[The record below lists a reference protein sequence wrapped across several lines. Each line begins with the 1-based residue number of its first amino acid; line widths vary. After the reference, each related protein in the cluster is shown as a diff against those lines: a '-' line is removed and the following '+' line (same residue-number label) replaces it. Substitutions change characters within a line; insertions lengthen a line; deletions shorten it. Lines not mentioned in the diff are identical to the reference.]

1 MKIFIVGSLNMDL
14 VIHAPYMPENGVT
27 LAGSGFMTNPGGKGA
42 NLAAAVGKLG
52 GNAYMVGCVGE
63 TFGKGS
69 KALAALPSSSW
80 STAITAFSSTRA
92 PTAKSMRRQ
101 STRLS
106 SRLRP
111 ATT

>member
-42 NLAAAVGKLG
+42 NQAAAVGKLG

-63 TFGKGS
+63 TFGKDLTDALESYRVHIDTVQKVEGS
-69 KALAALPSSSW
+69 DRK
-80 STAITAFSSTRA
+80 
-92 PTAKSMRRQ
+92 
-101 STRLS
+101 STRLNS
-106 SRLRP
+106 SH
-111 ATT
+111 